1 MMHPRMLH
9 NMKVKPGSVCERR
22 VNNLSERWQYMQRNS
37 KLRFDSIDSMTAYAV
52 QGRLTIMKALFVN
65 QHLQL

>member
-1 MMHPRMLH
+1 MHPRMLH
-9 NMKVKPGSVCERR
+9 NMKVKAGSVCERR

-37 KLRFDSIDSMTAYAV
+37 KLSFDSMTAYAV